1 MNIAVYCAS
10 SDEIDAKYFKAAE
23 RLGRLMAEKGLTMV
37 NGAGRIGLMGA
48 ASDASLSNGGR
59 VIGVIPGFMVENGW
73 NHPGLSETIQTPDIQ
88 SRQAKMAEISDAA
101 IALPGGI
108 GTLAEL
114 SEVSAWKQLDLYHKP
129 IVILNTDGYWD
140 ELLLYLERAHREHFM
155 RKQNAI
161 VWDVASTPEEAIDI
175 ILSSKHH

>member
-10 SDEIDAKYFKAAE
+10 SADIHAKYFEAAKQ
-23 RLGRLMAEKGLTMV
+23 LGRIMAEKNLTIV
-37 NGAGRIGLMGA
+37 NGAGSVGLMGA
-48 ASDASLSNGGR
+48 IADASLDNGGR
-59 VIGVIPGFMVENGW
+59 VIGIIPTFMVNNGW
-73 NHPGLSETIQTPDIQ
+73 HHRRLSELIETPDIQ

-114 SEVSAWKQLDLYHKP
+114 SEVIGWKQLGIYHKP
-129 IVILNTDGYWD
+129 IVIINTDGYWD
-140 ELLLYLERAHREHFM
+140 ELLLYFERASREQFM

-175 ILSSKHH
+175 ILSSRHH